1 MSKSF
6 YFSLFLVFSINISA
20 EPMDHMDHMNHMKN
34 HSAKM
39 HGPIGLMGD
48 HFHRKGESMISIRYM
63 KMYMNHNYLGTN
75 KLMDLNILELPN
87 PTGMPKN
94 LSVVPQD
101 MDMDMIMLGGMY
113 APSDYI
119 TLMGMIMLEQKSMDL
134 RTYKPMMA
142 RDIVGD
148 FSTRSSGL
156 SSVSLS
162 LLFKIL
168 DRDGSKFHAQ
178 LGLENSSGK
187 NDLKDNVLTP
197 MGAIN
202 EMILPYGMQLGDKS
216 YTLLSALTYSKTY
229 EIWKFGSQIKSRINV
244 KNDQWNFGDSYETN
258 LWLQRDLN
266 QITAWSLRLKFQDI
280 ESIKGNNKN
289 INAPVQTANPLNYGG
304 KILTSGIGLNIML
317 PKGSVGLEL
326 YKPITQD
333 LHGPQ
338 MGMNWGLQAGYHV
351 SF

>member
-1 MSKSF
+1 MKKSF
-6 YFSLFLVFSINISA
+6 VFLLILNISIIISS
-20 EPMDHMDHMNHMKN
+20 EPTEHMKN

-39 HGPIGLMGD
+39 HGPIGIMSD
-48 HFHRKGESMISIRYM
+48 HLLNKGKSMISIRYM
-63 KMYMNHNYLGTN
+63 KMSMDQNYLGSN
-75 KLMDLNILELPN
+75 KISDQLILELPN

-94 LSVVPQD
+94 LSVVPQE
-101 MDMDMIMLGGMY
+101 MDMDMVMLGGMY

-134 RTYKPMMA
+134 RSYKPMIT
-142 RDIVGD
+142 RDMVGD
-148 FSTRSSGL
+148 FTMRSSGL
-156 SSVSLS
+156 SSISMS

-178 LGLENSSGK
+178 LGMENSSSK
-187 NDLKDNVLTP
+187 NDLKDNMLTP
-197 MGAIN
+197 MGAVN
-202 EMILPYGMQLGDKS
+202 EMILPYGMQLGDES
-216 YTLLSALTYSKTY
+216 YTLLSALIYSKTY
-229 EIWKFGSQIKSRINV
+229 EIWKFSSQIKSRINV

-280 ESIKGNNKN
+280 GSIKGNDKN
-289 INAPVQTANPLNYGG
+289 ISAPVQTSNPFNYGG

-338 MGMNWGLQAGYHV
+338 MGMNWGLQVGYHL

>member
-1 MSKSF
+1 
-6 YFSLFLVFSINISA
+6 
-20 EPMDHMDHMNHMKN
+20 
-34 HSAKM
+34 
-39 HGPIGLMGD
+39 
-48 HFHRKGESMISIRYM
+48 
-63 KMYMNHNYLGTN
+63 
-75 KLMDLNILELPN
+75 
-87 PTGMPKN
+87 
-94 LSVVPQD
+94 
-101 MDMDMIMLGGMY
+101 MDMVMLGGMY

-134 RTYKPMMA
+134 RSYKPMMA
-142 RDIVGD
+142 RDKVGD

-156 SSVSLS
+156 SSINMS

-178 LGLENSSGK
+178 LGLQSSIGK
-187 NDLKDNVLTP
+187 NNLKDNVLTP
-197 MGAIN
+197 MGTIN

-216 YTLLSALTYSKTY
+216 YTLLSALTYSKTF
-229 EIWKFGSQIKSRINV
+229 EIWKFGGQIKSRINV

-258 LWLQRDLN
+258 LWVQRDLN
-266 QITAWSLRLKFQDI
+266 QIAAWSLRLKFQDI
-280 ESIKGNNKN
+280 ESIKGNNQN

-317 PKGSVGLEL
+317 PKGSVGLEF

-338 MGMNWGLQAGYHV
+338 MGMNWGLQAGYHL

>member
-1 MSKSF
+1 MKKSF
-6 YFSLFLVFSINISA
+6 ASLLLLYISINISS
-20 EPMDHMDHMNHMKN
+20 EPMDHMDH
-34 HSAKM
+34 SSKM
-39 HGPIGLMGD
+39 HGPIGIMGD
-48 HFHRKGESMISIRYM
+48 HLLNKGKSMISIRYM
-63 KMYMNHNYLGTN
+63 KMSMDQNYLGTN
-75 KLMDLNILELPN
+75 KISDQLILELPN
-87 PTGMPKN
+87 PAGMPKN
-94 LSVVPQD
+94 LSVVPQE
-101 MDMDMIMLGGMY
+101 MDMDMVMLGGMY
-113 APSDYI
+113 APSDYV

-134 RTYKPMMA
+134 RSYKPMMS

-148 FSTRSSGL
+148 FSTKSSGL
-156 SSVSLS
+156 SSISMS

-168 DRDGSKFHAQ
+168 DREGSKLHAQ

-187 NDLKDNVLTP
+187 NNLKDNVLTP
-197 MGAIN
+197 MGNIN
-202 EMILPYGMQLGDKS
+202 EMILPYGMQLADKS

-258 LWLQRDLN
+258 FWVQRDLN
-266 QITAWSLRLKFQDI
+266 QITAWSLRLKYQDI
-280 ESIKGNNKN
+280 ESIKGNDKN

-333 LHGPQ
+333 LQGPQ
-338 MGMNWGLQAGYHV
+338 MGMNWGLQAGYRL

>member
-1 MSKSF
+1 MKKSF
-6 YFSLFLVFSINISA
+6 ASLLLLYISINISS
-20 EPMDHMDHMNHMKN
+20 ESMDHMENHG
-34 HSAKM
+34 AKM
-39 HGPIGLMGD
+39 HGPIGIMGD
-48 HFHRKGESMISIRYM
+48 HLLNKGKSMISIRYM
-63 KMYMNHNYLGTN
+63 KMSMDQNYLGTN
-75 KLMDLNILELPN
+75 KISDQHILELPN
-87 PTGMPKN
+87 PTGMPRN
-94 LSVVPQD
+94 LSVVPQE
-101 MDMDMIMLGGMY
+101 MDMDMVMLGGMY
-113 APSDYI
+113 APSYYI
-119 TLMGMIMLEQKSMDL
+119 TLVGMIMLEQKSMDL
-134 RTYKPMMA
+134 KSYKPMMS
-142 RDIVGD
+142 RDLVGD
-148 FSTRSSGL
+148 FSTKSSGL
-156 SSVSLS
+156 SSISLS

-187 NDLKDNVLTP
+187 NDLKDEVLTP
-197 MGAIN
+197 MGTIN
-202 EMILPYGMQLGDKS
+202 EMILPYGMQLADKS

-229 EIWKFGSQIKSRINV
+229 EIWKFGSQIRSRINV

-258 LWLQRDLN
+258 LWVQRDLN
-266 QITAWSLRLKFQDI
+266 QITAWSLRLKYQDI
-280 ESIKGNNKN
+280 ESIKGNDKN

-338 MGMNWGLQAGYHV
+338 MGMNWGLQAVYRL